1 MNNSNKDKNGCWTIY
16 SRYNSNEEVIFT
28 GKNLQ
33 KANLQK
39 ANLQKA
45 NLRGVDL
52 SEADLRGA
60 DLRGADLEKANLRG
74 ADLRGAD
81 LRGADLSETNLRGSD
96 LEKADLEKADL
107 EKADLSEADLR
118 GADLRFADLRHV
130 DLRHVD
136 LSHVDLLGAKFD
148 QSYIDSKQICPAG
161 GFYAWKKTTKGVI
174 RVYIPK
180 SARRVNALNSRK
192 CRCDR
197 LKATSGAG
205 CGGVGKSCGGVV
217 YNKGEYVVPDSYND
231 DPTVE
236 FTNGLHFFLT
246 KQEAKQWP

>member
-33 KANLQK
+33 KADLRGADLSEADLRG

-45 NLRGVDL
+45 NLRGANLRGADL
-52 SEADLRGA
+52 IGADLRFADLRGA
-60 DLRGADLEKANLRG
+60 DLRGANLRGADLEKANLRG
-74 ADLRGAD
+74 ANLEKANLEKANLRGA
-81 LRGADLSETNLRGSD
+81 NLC
-96 LEKADLEKADL
+96 
-107 EKADLSEADLR
+107 
-118 GADLRFADLRHV
+118 FADLRHV